1 MTAAPPSVTSGPGA
15 VMLLAVWA
23 DEGALRVRL
32 TAADDLAGPTRPVGV
47 AADVDGACDLV
58 RTWLE
63 GVAAGLEPGPE
74 TSPEPSAEPG

>member
-1 MTAAPPSVTSGPGA
+1 MFLT
-15 VMLLAVWA
+15 VWA

-32 TAADDLAGPTRPVGV
+32 TAADDLTGPTRPVGV

-63 GVAAGLEPGPE
+63 GVESGLG
-74 TSPEPSAEPG
+74 SG

>member
-1 MTAAPPSVTSGPGA
+1 MTVAPPSATPGPGA
-15 VMLLAVWA
+15 VMLLTVWA

-47 AADVDGACDLV
+47 AADVDKACDLV

-63 GVAAGLEPGPE
+63 GVTAGREPSPGPSLELGPEPG
-74 TSPEPSAEPG
+74 